1 MLLVVE
7 EIIGVRPSPLNPKA
21 GLRLTNGEDK
31 VNICEDGVCLLRPVR
46 GVDKGRARDK
56 DIQGSEALGTEVIIR
71 LGVGGDIVYV
81 PAELPTGM
89 GREGLL

>member
-7 EIIGVRPSPLNPKA
+7 EVIGVRPSPLNPKA

-46 GVDKGRARDK
+46 GVD
-56 DIQGSEALGTEVIIR
+56 
-71 LGVGGDIVYV
+71 
-81 PAELPTGM
+81 
-89 GREGLL
+89 EG